1 MSKDEVVVG
10 RIAGVF
16 GLRGELKCD
25 PTSAGRILF
34 APGATLGCRR
44 IGESSPIVLS
54 AVRQHGGRLL
64 ISIEGIEDATSAQG
78 YAGALLTTRRDAI
91 ALEPGE
97 YLDDDLIGCEL
108 RGVDGRDYGVVD
120 RVEHFPAS
128 DMLVVKGKM
137 VPMVRAIVV
146 KIALDRQ
153 TILIDPP
160 AGLLD

>member
-1 MSKDEVVVG
+1 
-10 RIAGVF
+10 
-16 GLRGELKCD
+16 
-25 PTSAGRILF
+25 
-34 APGATLGCRR
+34 
-44 IGESSPIVLS
+44 
-54 AVRQHGGRLL
+54 L

-146 KIALDRQ
+146 EIALHRQ